1 MLLLG
6 YLVHFKEGLESLVTY
21 RTVGPLVFEGRKLG
35 PGARLSGAKL
45 SGAHFAENPY
55 KQN

>member
-6 YLVHFKEGLESLVTY
+6 YLVHFKEALESLVTY

-45 SGAHFAENPY
+45 SGAHFAENPS
-55 KQN
+55 